1 MTPKIN
7 LIPYRSDRRKAI
19 AQRFFA
25 FLAVSAFAGFAVI
38 GAIHAYNAT
47 IIDNQM
53 ARNLLIEEENAR
65 LDKQIAE
72 IKKLREE
79 TAAMISRKQ
88 VVESLQANRS
98 RAVMLFNYISQ
109 PPEGIFYKN
118 ISQKGNQLSMEGYA
132 QSNTYV
138 SNLLRQVEGSTILQM
153 PKLVETKRVTLQ
165 GEPEMVEF
173 KIQAT
178 VLDLAKIQA
187 DKQKASVSNAKKN
200 NNSRRPAAAAQ
211 K

>member
-7 LIPYRSDRRKAI
+7 LIPYRSQHKKAI
-19 AQRFFA
+19 VQRFFA
-25 FLAVSAFAGFAVI
+25 FVFVSVLAGFGVI
-38 GAIHAYNAT
+38 SLIHTFNVQE
-47 IIDNQM
+47 IENHM
-53 ARNLLIEEENAR
+53 SRNRILEEENAR

-98 RAVMLFNYISQ
+98 RAVMLFNYIST

-118 ISQKGNQLSMEGYA
+118 ISQKGDQLSMEGYA

-138 SNLLRQVEGSTILQM
+138 SNLLRQVEGSTILQA
-153 PKLVETKRVTLQ
+153 PKLIETKRVTLS

-178 VLDLAKIQA
+178 VLDLSKIHA
-187 DKQKASVSNAKKN
+187 AKQKASVANTKK
-200 NNSRRPAAAAQ
+200 NNSRRASN
-211 K
+211 